1 MRVDVILPPETSPFE
16 LTQLGLLAERC
27 GIGAVW
33 ASNYPSSRDPFISLC
48 PLATASRTLRLG
60 PLVITPYE
68 LHPYK
73 IAKSL
78 ATLNELCGGR
88 ANILVGGP
96 TGLMATMGINPQRMV
111 RHVRECV
118 EILKSVQADRALDY
132 RGELFEVH
140 GFRPEWATQP
150 PAPIYVGANKHQMLR
165 MAARVADGI
174 MFGDLIP
181 GRLAEGL
188 GTVDAALEAA
198 GRDRGELRLSGL
210 VAWHVRDD
218 EQAARDE
225 ARQQLAL
232 RGMLDRWYLDSFLS
246 EREIRVV
253 ESKRWSFFNAYKRQT
268 PVIEGV
274 PEPIIERM
282 IEHLTCTGGP
292 QHVDRYVE
300 RLRGFRDL
308 GLTEV
313 ALKLHGEPG
322 PAIRMIGEQVVPRLV
337 D

>member
-1 MRVDVILPPETSPFE
+1 MRVDVILPPEVSPAE
-16 LTQLGLLAERC
+16 LTELGLLAERC
-27 GIGAVW
+27 GIRSVW
-33 ASNYPSSRDPFISLC
+33 ASNYPSSRDPFIGLC
-48 PLATASRTLRLG
+48 PLATTSRTLRLG

-68 LHPYK
+68 MHPYK

-96 TGLMATMGINPQRMV
+96 TGLMATMGIDPQRMV

-118 EILKSVQADRALDY
+118 EILKAVRPDRALDY

-140 GFRPEWATQP
+140 GFRPEWATQSP
-150 PAPIYVGANKHQMLR
+150 PLIYVGANKPQMLS
-165 MAARVADGI
+165 MAAGLADGV
-174 MFGDLIP
+174 MFGDLVP

-188 GTVDAALEAA
+188 RTIDAALVAA
-198 GRDRGELRLSGL
+198 GRNRGDVRLSGL

-218 EQAARDE
+218 EQAARNE

-232 RGMLDRWYLDSFLS
+232 RGMLDRWYLDGFL
-246 EREIRVV
+246 EEAEIGLV
-253 ESKRWSFFNAYKRQT
+253 ESKRWSFFTAYKRQT

-274 PEPIIERM
+274 PESIIEQM
-282 IEHLTCTGGP
+282 IEHLTCTGTP
-292 QHVDRYVE
+292 RDVHRHVE
-300 RLRGFRDL
+300 RLRGFGEL

-313 ALKLHGEPG
+313 ALKLHGEPAA
-322 PAIRMIGEQVVPRLV
+322 AIRAIGEHVVPHLSA
-337 D
+337 